1 MLDETA
7 ALEIRRGYLNE
18 NFKYFHLRDKK
29 DMEFEFHYH
38 DFNKIIIFI
47 SGTVTYLIE
56 GKAYKLKPWDI
67 IFVTSNDIH
76 KVIVDAYEP
85 YERIVIWINSKF
97 LELHNNDCNLLSCFE
112 LSSKK
117 RRNLLRLNLE
127 TLKGIKPT
135 LFFLENAIK
144 DKGFGSEVLSNT
156 FLLQLMVYLNR
167 LFLGSNMDIL
177 ENDID
182 YDERIGNILDYIN
195 SNLHEEL
202 SIDNIALK
210 FYISKYYLMH
220 KFKAQTGYTVH
231 NYVQQKRLIKA
242 AALIKKGN
250 QISSVYLECGFG
262 DYSNFER
269 AFKREFGL
277 SPKKYYK
284 IITDLESSYNK
295 NNHISQ
301 RTD

>member
-1 MLDETA
+1 VVEMQDEAA
-7 ALEIRRGYLNE
+7 ALEIKRGYLNE

-38 DFNKIIIFI
+38 DFNKIIIII

-76 KVIVDAYEP
+76 KVIVDACEP

-97 LELHNNDCNLLSCFE
+97 LVLHNNDCNLLSCFE

-117 RRNLLRLNLE
+117 RSNLIRLNLE
-127 TLKGIKPT
+127 ALKGIKPT
-135 LFFLENAIK
+135 LFFLENVIK
-144 DKGFGSEVLSNT
+144 DKSFGSEVLRNA

-167 LFLGSNMDIL
+167 LLLGSNMDIL

-202 SIDNIALK
+202 SVDNIALK
-210 FYISKYYLMH
+210 FFISKYYLMH

-242 AALIKKGN
+242 AILIKKGN
-250 QISSVYLECGFG
+250 QISSVYIQAGFG

-269 AFKREFGL
+269 AFKKEFGL

-284 IITDLESSYNK
+284 VIMDLENSYNK
-295 NNHISQ
+295 NNHSS
-301 RTD
+301 